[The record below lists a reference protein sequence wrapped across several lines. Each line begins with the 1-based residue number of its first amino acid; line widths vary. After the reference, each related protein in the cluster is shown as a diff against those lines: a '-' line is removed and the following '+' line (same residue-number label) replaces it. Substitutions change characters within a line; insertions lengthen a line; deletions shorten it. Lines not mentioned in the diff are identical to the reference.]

1 MEKQRALGRICDLP
15 AQQNTTRQILPDE
28 AQGNAD
34 ARYVRPDENLCGGRC
49 AGNGK
54 AESRA
59 SDPSR
64 IHGCGSLAKQR
75 RRLDATRCKL
85 LINRLMPDVA
95 DLAGRLRRA
104 VVVVPN
110 RRRESG
116 RQQKDD
122 SERHKQD

>member
-1 MEKQRALGRICDLP
+1 MEQEGALGEIYNLS

-34 ARYVRPDENLCGGRC
+34 AREVRPDEDLCGGRC
-49 AGNGK
+49 AGNREAKSGTCNP
-54 AESRA
+54 R
-59 SDPSR
+59 R
-64 IHGCGSLAKQR
+64 IHRCRSLAKER
-75 RRLDATRCKL
+75 RRLNAARRKL

-95 DLAGRLRRA
+95 NLAGRLGGA
-104 VVVVPN
+104 VVVVPD

-122 SERHKQD
+122 G